1 MNYIKVISRKS
12 PLAILQVKEV
22 LALFS
27 STEFEL
33 TTLDTYDDIHK
44 EISLLENPPA
54 DLFTRELDRALLEDA
69 ADIAIHSAKD
79 LPYPLAAGLVVIALL
94 EAVDQSDSLI
104 SRNNL
109 MLKDLPAGFKVGV
122 SSLLRRNELLAIR
135 PDVVAV
141 SIRGTIEDRI
151 GLVDSNEID
160 AFIVASGALL
170 HFGLTDK
177 AVEVLPFETP
187 PLQGKLAV
195 VAKTGR
201 PELKVLFE
209 KIDLRSRFGKVTLVG
224 FGPGDPELLTLAGD
238 RAMREA
244 DIIFHDDLVDRD
256 FLDRYQAEK
265 FYVGKRRHCHSFEQ
279 EQINQ
284 LMLVAAMEGKSVVRL
299 KGGDPMI
306 FAHGGEEVEFLK
318 SNFISVKVIP
328 GISTGTAV
336 ASLTQIPLTLR
347 GIAKSV
353 AFITGHAADV
363 QLPVADTL
371 VCFMAGSTIHLIAAK
386 AIAEGRDPKT
396 PVALVYNVSLPDQKE
411 YLSDLD
417 LLSRS
422 DFKYPTPIIIIIG
435 EVVSFR
441 NNPRGNVI
449 V

>member
-12 PLAILQVKEV
+12 QLAVLQVKEV
-22 LALFS
+22 LDVCPG
-27 STEFEL
+27 TEYKL
-33 TTLDTYDDIHK
+33 TTLDTYGDVHK

-54 DLFTRELDRALLEDA
+54 DLFTRELDRALIEDV

-79 LPYPLAAGLVVIALL
+79 LPYPLPEGLEVVALL
-94 EAVDQSDSLI
+94 DAFDQTDSLV
-104 SRNNL
+104 SRNNVL
-109 MLKDLPAGFKVGV
+109 LKDLPAGSKVGT
-122 SSLLRRNELLAIR
+122 SSPLRRNELLAIR
-135 PDVVAV
+135 PDLEAV
-141 SIRGTIEDRI
+141 SIRGTVEERI
-151 GLVDSNEID
+151 ALVDSGSID
-160 AFIVASGALL
+160 AFIVASSALHRL
-170 HFGLTDK
+170 GLTDN

-201 PELKVLFE
+201 PELKILFE
-209 KIDLRSRFGKVTLVG
+209 GIDVRSRFGKVTLVG

-238 RAMREA
+238 RSMREA
-244 DIIFHDDLVDRD
+244 DVIFHDDLVDRI
-256 FLDRYQAEK
+256 FLDRYPAEK

-279 EQINQ
+279 EQINK

-328 GISTGTAV
+328 GVSTGIAV

-411 YLSDLD
+411 FLSNLE

-441 NNPRGNVI
+441 GNPHGNI
-449 V
+449 IL

>member
-1 MNYIKVISRKS
+1 MNYLKVISRKS
-12 PLAILQVKEV
+12 QLAVLQVKEV
-22 LALFS
+22 FVS
-27 STEFEL
+27 CPGVEYEL
-33 TTLDTYDDIHK
+33 LTLETYGDKHK

-54 DLFTRELDRALLEDA
+54 DLFTRELDIALLEDT

-79 LPYPLAAGLVVIALL
+79 LPYPLPAGLEVIALL
-94 EAVDQSDSLI
+94 EAFDQTDSLV
-104 SRNNL
+104 SQNNIL
-109 MLKDLPAGFKVGV
+109 LKDMPAGSKVGV
-122 SSLLRRNELLAIR
+122 SSLLRRKELLAMC
-135 PDVVAV
+135 PDVEAV
-141 SIRGTIEDRI
+141 SIRGSIDERI
-151 GLVDSNEID
+151 ALVDSGSID
-160 AFIVASGALL
+160 AFIVASNALL
-170 HFGLTDK
+170 RLGLSDK
-177 AVEVLPFETP
+177 VAEVLPFETP

-201 PELKVLFE
+201 PELKALFE
-209 KIDLRSRFGKVTLVG
+209 KQDIRPRFGKVTLVG
-224 FGPGDPELLTLAGD
+224 FGPGDPDLLTIAGD
-238 RAMREA
+238 RSLGEA
-244 DIIFHDDLVDRD
+244 DVIFLDDLVDRD
-256 FLDRYQAEK
+256 FLDRYKAEK

-279 EQINQ
+279 DQINQ
-284 LMLVAAMEGKSVVRL
+284 LMLVAAMEGKKVVRL
-299 KGGDPMI
+299 KGGDSMI

-318 SNFISVKVIP
+318 SNFIPVKVIP

-386 AIAEGRDPKT
+386 AIAEGRDPNT
-396 PVALVYNVSLPDQKE
+396 PVALVYNVSLPDQEE
-411 YLSDLD
+411 YLSTLE

-441 NNPRGNVI
+441 KNR
-449 V
+449 